1 MSEMIRVNEVAEI
14 CNIGHGKAYKIIQ
27 EINKEMKSKGYI
39 VIQGRVNKLYL
50 LERLGIVKGE

>member
-14 CNIGHGKAYKIIQ
+14 CNIGYGKAYKIIR